1 MKKRIK
7 GGNRFTLIELLV
19 VIAIIAILASLLLP
33 ALSGA
38 RASAQQ
44 STCTNNLKQIGFATL
59 SYAGDNSSFFPPGT
73 EHASTSPGLNVTWDD
88 LLGMGGYDGRNLT
101 RATAEL
107 LYIQDEEDA
116 AKIYY
121 CPRSTVDLWELDNVR
136 EWYYNS
142 RYTMSYSINGGEVN
156 STTTAGLVGVGGVG
170 VSATAGSPAD
180 PAETI
185 MVAECLAGITSVGTT
200 QGNRA
205 AAVMGWNYYTADP
218 NRSFIHSR
226 HRTLYGTMMT
236 FADGHV
242 EYLQI
247 QSTYNNTADNLWDLE

>member
-1 MKKRIK
+1 
-7 GGNRFTLIELLV
+7 
-19 VIAIIAILASLLLP
+19 
-33 ALSGA
+33 
-38 RASAQQ
+38 
-44 STCTNNLKQIGFATL
+44 
-59 SYAGDNSSFFPPGT
+59 
-73 EHASTSPGLNVTWDD
+73 
-88 LLGMGGYDGRNLT
+88 
-101 RATAEL
+101 
-107 LYIQDEEDA
+107 
-116 AKIYY
+116 
-121 CPRSTVDLWELDNVR
+121 
-136 EWYYNS
+136 
-142 RYTMSYSINGGEVN
+142 
-156 STTTAGLVGVGGVG
+156 
-170 VSATAGSPAD
+170 
-180 PAETI
+180 